1 METIKFRKNFN
12 FEEDREFIDRVI
24 EKYMVDIFKVICLIV
39 VKKSNFFWIIVYW
52 KIIFFDIFVSYED
65 DCIKDVKL
73 MYFMVMC
80 FNNIDY

>member
-24 EKYMVDIFKVICLIV
+24 EKYMVDIFKVIFLIV

-52 KIIFFDIFVSYED
+52 KIIFFDIFVNYED

-73 MYFMVMC
+73 MYLMVMC
-80 FNNIDY
+80 FNNINY